1 MEGDDCDGGGAG
13 DGGDCDGDDGDAG
26 GEALWDYDND
36 DDVGD
41 EINDGGDGG
50 EYDHTKISPSP

>member
-36 DDVGD
+36 NDVGD
-41 EINDGGDGG
+41 EINDGG